1 MNHGRVARPP
11 VGTSSLARHLSLTT
25 RHFSLEE
32 KDGAFPLPVG
42 EDGSLAIDLRLDKM
56 GKEDARNEAT
66 KRLVQTLKQVVDSGC
81 VVLLPTK
88 TLQPEDSIQAALQGS
103 EGRPAV
109 VPSPDGR
116 DLIGILTPFDLL

>member
-1 MNHGRVARPP
+1 M
-11 VGTSSLARHLSLTT
+11 LSLSPWE
-25 RHFSLEE
+25 RMAAWGLISDFDLASYLR
-32 KDGAFPLPVG
+32 KDV
-42 EDGSLAIDLRLDKM
+42 DKV
-56 GKEDARNEAT
+56 GKEDARNEAK
-66 KRLVQTLKQVVDSGC
+66 KRIVQTLKQVVDSGC